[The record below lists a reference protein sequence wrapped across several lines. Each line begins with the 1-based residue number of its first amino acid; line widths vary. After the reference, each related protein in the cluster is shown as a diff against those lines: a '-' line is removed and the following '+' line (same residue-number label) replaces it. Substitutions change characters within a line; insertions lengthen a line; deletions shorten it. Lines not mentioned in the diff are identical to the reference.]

1 MDQPRRGVMVSLEHL
16 AALDLLL
23 WLRSTERAAV
33 VAGTNQSTISRRSR
47 SALESFAVTIRR
59 DADAWIDSGDPLL
72 QLERQIHQR
81 VRLMGRQPLRLE
93 APYWSR
99 RRALSSLPEDWCGN
113 PAGAAWV
120 CDNPLDLLRA
130 RIIDACVLT
139 PTQMPPHGDDLVVID
154 LHRSPI
160 ELTLFPRRRFADLS
174 GGWRRLQ
181 ERGALQLR
189 LLPFLPRSCRRR
201 TEEWF
206 AQLAGAAG
214 QSARGCRSGTRQG
227 NTDLSV
233 AFLTPE
239 MRAAQELPWQVDDSI
254 APFPYVERLVV
265 LADLAA
271 EPAVLRLQEHLQQ
284 SFAPLAA

>member
-1 MDQPRRGVMVSLEHL
+1 MVSLEHL

-23 WLRSTERAAV
+23 WLRSTDRAAA

-47 SALESFAVTIRR
+47 SALESFGVTIRR
-59 DADAWIDSGDPLL
+59 GADAWIDSGDPLL

-99 RRALSSLPEDWCGN
+99 RRVLSSLPEGWCGN
-113 PAGAAWV
+113 PAGADWV

-130 RIIDACVLT
+130 RIVDACVLT
-139 PTQMPPHGDDLVVID
+139 PTQIPAQADDLVVID
-154 LHRSPI
+154 LHRSAI
-160 ELTLFPRRRFADLS
+160 ELTLFPRHRLSELS
-174 GGWRRLQ
+174 GGWRRHL
-181 ERGALQLR
+181 ELGALHLR

-201 TEEWF
+201 TSEWF
-206 AQLAGAAG
+206 AQLAGPAGPAAAG
-214 QSARGCRSGTRQG
+214 RRSGARQDAA
-227 NTDLSV
+227 DLSV

-239 MRAAQELPWQVDDSI
+239 MRAAQELPWEVDASI
-254 APFPYVERLVV
+254 APFPYVERLVL

-271 EPAVLRLQEHLQQ
+271 EPALFRLQEHLLQ
-284 SFAPLAA
+284 SFVPLAA

>member
-1 MDQPRRGVMVSLEHL
+1 MVSLEHL

-47 SALESFAVTIRR
+47 SAMDSFGVTIQRH
-59 DADAWIDSGDPLL
+59 ADAWIDSGDPLL

-99 RRALSSLPEDWCGN
+99 RRVLSNLPKGWCGN
-113 PAGAAWV
+113 PAGSAWV

-130 RIIDACVLT
+130 RVIDACVLT
-139 PTQMPPHGDDLVVID
+139 PTQIPPRGDDLVVMD
-154 LHRSPI
+154 LHRSAI
-160 ELTLFPRRRFADLS
+160 ELTLFPRRRLSDLS

-181 ERGALQLR
+181 ELGALQLR

-201 TEEWF
+201 TEDWF
-206 AQLAGAAG
+206 AQLAGPAG
-214 QSARGCRSGTRQG
+214 PSTRGRRSGARQDDA
-227 NTDLSV
+227 DLSV

-239 MRAAQELPWQVDDSI
+239 MREAQELPWQVDDSI
-254 APFPYVERLVV
+254 TPFPYVERLVV